1 MCDTNDTKNKC
12 VRSCVT
18 HVLQEEMFLRG
29 IQAEH
34 WIQATLPVVSRKK
47 KKEHDRYLNRMAT
60 ATALACMD
68 MTRHVHVRYDVAGRP
83 VVCFNKEVVVKEAY
97 VVWEYGKDVKVKVT
111 RTLTLSLNPNP
122 NLHHTSGL
130 RSSEGLLV
138 DVRGPQ
144 ERMGGSDSLHGERRR
159 ALPLSGNMSH
169 IFHLCVYISHMSHIT
184 HQVSHMIPISHT
196 TRPSPLSAYP

>member
-1 MCDTNDTKNKC
+1 M
-12 VRSCVT
+12 T

-34 WIQATLPVVSRKK
+34 WIQATLPVVSRRK

-97 VVWEYGKDVKVKVT
+97 VVWEYGKDVKVKPLCVGSKSKLSWCHLQFT
-111 RTLTLSLNPNP
+111 SVDAAISLSL
-122 NLHHTSGL
+122 LTFK
-130 RSSEGLLV
+130 
-138 DVRGPQ
+138 
-144 ERMGGSDSLHGERRR
+144 M
-159 ALPLSGNMSH
+159 
-169 IFHLCVYISHMSHIT
+169 IT
-184 HQVSHMIPISHT
+184 F
-196 TRPSPLSAYP
+196 